1 MNRNVKAPTKTL
13 ADYPSQLTDGRAAL
27 EGSFVACLWK
37 NPELY
42 GDYST
47 IQDGDRHTLMN
58 PDGEFYFALGKQL
71 YTNGFKSFDEVSV
84 MSFLDGHKDVLAA
97 FRQRGGYKSISEIM
111 NLVDTDNADGYYD
124 TICKQNMLM
133 QLHDKGFNVLANL
146 DKFTKMS
153 NQDVYD
159 WFDFQLQSVAIRTGG
174 DFKIEDLQIT
184 DNFLAECNEGMEA
197 GISYE
202 YQCPKLNYM
211 TMGLPLGE
219 LYMLAAFSGTGKSSF
234 VFENMIVPIALHGT
248 ECAVVSN
255 EMRIKDFQML
265 LLEHVLTHD
274 LNCWKITRKRL
285 KAGGFTDEQKKI
297 LEQARD
303 IAAQKYTKIKF
314 IKLFDND
321 FSKVQKIIR
330 KLSKMGTQVFFYDT
344 MKSEDEIGD
353 SMWQQLLIQSRKLF
367 QLASK
372 ENVSIIT
379 SYQLALASLNK
390 RYLDAT
396 CLSNAKQIKEVYSE
410 MVYCRYLWD
419 DERAGGKMDVK
430 PYNWKRGADGKMEK
444 EYILLNDDK
453 KYIIVFL
460 DKTRNDEDKQ
470 TLIYEVNGAFNAWK
484 EVGYCSVRNDHRD

>member
-1 MNRNVKAPTKTL
+1 MDQSKNKTKTL

-42 GDYST
+42 GDYFA
-47 IQDGDRHTLMN
+47 IQDAGRHTLMY
-58 PDGEFYFALGKQL
+58 PDGAFYFALGKQL
-71 YTNGFKSFDEVSV
+71 YVNNFKSFDEVSV
-84 MSFLDGHKDVLAA
+84 MSFLDGHKNILDA
-97 FRQRGGYKSISEIM
+97 FKKRGGYKSIHEIM
-111 NLVDTDNADGYYD
+111 NLVDADNADGYYD

-133 QLHDKGFNVLANL
+133 QLHDKGFNVLNNIE
-146 DKFTKMS
+146 KFAKMS

-159 WFDFQLQSVAIRTGG
+159 WFDFQLQSIAIKTSS
-174 DFKIEDLQIT
+174 DFKIQDLKIT
-184 DNFLAECNEGMEA
+184 DQFLDECNQGLEA
-197 GISYE
+197 GISYR
-202 YQCPKLNYM
+202 YQCPRLDHI

-219 LYMLAAFSGTGKSSF
+219 LYMFAGFSGTGKSSF
-234 VFENMIVPIALHGT
+234 VFENMIVPIAQHGT
-248 ECAVVSN
+248 QCAVISN

-265 LLEHVLTHD
+265 LLEHILTHE
-274 LNCWKITRKRL
+274 LNCWSITRKRL
-285 KAGGFTDEQKKI
+285 KAGGFTEDQKRM
-297 LEQARD
+297 L
-303 IAAQKYTKIKF
+303 QKAKEISETQYQNIKF
-314 IKLFDND
+314 VKLFDND

-330 KLSKMGTQVFFYDT
+330 KLSKMGTQIFFYDT
-344 MKSEDEIGD
+344 MKSEDEIGE

-372 ENVSIIT
+372 ENVSVIT

-410 MVYCRYLWD
+410 MVYCRYLWE
-419 DERAGGKMDVK
+419 DERAGGKYDVK
-430 PYNWKRGADGKMEK
+430 PYVWKKNAAGKSEK

-470 TLIYEVNGAFNAWK
+470 TLLYEVNGAFNTWS